1 MIQWPRFC
9 GPNSAPI
16 DCEWLRFLSNSEVYK
31 FVSWLFVFQGIQRR
45 QPPSITIY
53 HCISLEN
60 NHSVPQVFLWK
71 KTHPSVPMTCPR
83 NNSDLARSLV
93 AWEEAWELGNDFLV
107 PWAASVGFG
116 FFFFVFFLGMGLPN
130 VWVCNQRTC
139 VFFTSA
145 SRNEWNGGEELHS
158 LWQEKSKL
166 LEAWWSLPL
175 AWRTKNHSW
184 TMWRAS
190 ALCYRMPPIVPLKH
204 Q

>member
-116 FFFFVFFLGMGLPN
+116 FFFLCFFWGWGYPMFGY
-130 VWVCNQRTC
+130 VIKEHVCFLR
-139 VFFTSA
+139 VPVEMS
-145 SRNEWNGGEELHS
+145 EMVV
-158 LWQEKSKL
+158 
-166 LEAWWSLPL
+166 
-175 AWRTKNHSW
+175 KNCIAYGKK
-184 TMWRAS
+184 RAS
-190 ALCYRMPPIVPLKH
+190 CWKLGDRCPWPEEPKITVGQCEGLRRFATGCHLLSH
-204 Q
+204 

>member
-31 FVSWLFVFQGIQRR
+31 FVSWLFGFSGNSKKATSINHYIPLYIIGK
-45 QPPSITIY
+45 QPQCPSG
-53 HCISLEN
+53 
-60 NHSVPQVFLWK
+60 VPLK

-116 FFFFVFFLGMGLPN
+116 FFFLVFFLGMGLPN
-130 VWVCNQRTC
+130 VWVWNQGTC
-139 VFFTSA
+139 VFLRVPVEMSEMGVKNCKA
-145 SRNEWNGGEELHS
+145 YG
-158 LWQEKSKL
+158 SK
-166 LEAWWSLPL
+166 
-175 AWRTKNHSW
+175 K
-184 TMWRAS
+184 RAS
-190 ALCYRMPPIVPLKH
+190 CWKLGDRCPWPEEPKITVGQCEGLRRFATGCHLLSH
-204 Q
+204 

>member
-116 FFFFVFFLGMGLPN
+116 FFFFVFFLGWGYPMFGY
-130 VWVCNQRTC
+130 VIKEHVCFLR
-139 VFFTSA
+139 VPVEMS
-145 SRNEWNGGEELHS
+145 EMVV
-158 LWQEKSKL
+158 
-166 LEAWWSLPL
+166 
-175 AWRTKNHSW
+175 KNCIAYGKK
-184 TMWRAS
+184 RAS
-190 ALCYRMPPIVPLKH
+190 CWKLGDRCPWPEEPKITVGQCEGLRRFATGCHLLSH
-204 Q
+204 